1 MDRGRLARV
10 FGQRHR
16 VCGLTASHQRGRG
29 KCLKAVNVLQNFTPH
44 ADQKRV
50 LASRKRWTIA
60 LAGVRG
66 GKTFTCAA
74 AFLNRILEDVVKG
87 RCNAVTW
94 DGSRHS
100 RPKYHAWVCA
110 PSYALLKEPKRYL
123 LQLLPEAMIAKDQ
136 RTGRPMIFDNEIW
149 LVNGVLIELKST
161 DDPKHLVSVGLNA
174 LWIDE
179 ADRVSAD
186 AWRGQLMTRLSD
198 HRGWALFSSTP
209 YAARAGYLWTD
220 FISRKDEPASDIEFI
235 TWRFVDNPTN
245 DLAELIA
252 AKALLPERYFKRE
265 YEASLDAFVGLVF
278 SLKDSEHLIDIP
290 PQRNAF
296 RRVIAGVDWGWNDP
310 GAIIVLGDTGD
321 RLFALDELSESHL
334 PVIAPSGERSW
345 VREAVALQAKWKID
359 TFLCDPSSPAYIHAF
374 QTAGLS
380 AIGAH
385 NDIRIGVRRV
395 DEQMHGGRLQIVGP
409 NCAGLVEE
417 MRNLQWATD
426 KKTGQTK
433 EEPEPGNDHRID
445 ALRYGVMELR
455 RYPDVGITP
464 QRAMRR
470 R

>member
-1 MDRGRLARV
+1 MPTQMLAG
-10 FGQRHR
+10 FH
-16 VCGLTASHQRGRG
+16 
-29 KCLKAVNVLQNFTPH
+29 PH
-44 ADQKRV
+44 AGQVRV
-50 LASRKRWTIA
+50 LASKKRWTVV

-66 GKTFTCAA
+66 GKTYTCAA
-74 AFLNRILEDVVKG
+74 AFLNRILSDVANGKV
-87 RCNAVTW
+87 NDAPVS
-94 DGSRHS
+94 GSRHR
-100 RPKYHAWVCA
+100 RPRYHAWVCA
-110 PSYALLKEPKRYL
+110 PSYALLKEPRRYI
-123 LQLLPEAMIAKDQ
+123 LQLCPESLVEQYYEA
-136 RTGRPMIFDNEIW
+136 TGELW
-149 LVNGVLIELKST
+149 LKGGILIEFKST
-161 DDPKHLVSVGLNA
+161 EDPRHLVSVGLQGM
-174 LWIDE
+174 WIDE
-179 ADRVSAD
+179 ADRVNSD

-198 HRGWALFSSTP
+198 Q
-209 YAARAGYLWTD
+209 AGYLWND
-220 FISRKDEPASDIEFI
+220 FIVRAEDDTADIEFI
-235 TWRFVDNPTN
+235 TWQFLDNPIN
-245 DLAELIA
+245 QLSEYRA

-310 GAIIVLGDTGD
+310 GAIIVLGDTGEK
-321 RLFALDELSESHL
+321 LYALDELSESHL

-345 VREAVALQAKWKID
+345 VKEAVALQAKWKID

-395 DEQMHGGRLQIVGP
+395 DEQMHGARLQIVRP
-409 NCAGLVEE
+409 NCQGLIKE

-426 KKTGQTK
+426 KKSGATK

-464 QRAMRR
+464 QRGIRARR
-470 R
+470 